1 MLYIMKL
8 KGEQNMKFFTQTAFA
23 LAVIGFILSIK
34 DCRKKQNI
42 VLFVISIILLM
53 AYTVPYLYL
62 LFKGELN
69 WMKTAALIVV
79 ICFSIISIRRYST
92 LK

>member
-1 MLYIMKL
+1 
-8 KGEQNMKFFTQTAFA
+8 MKFFTQTAFA
-23 LAVIGFILSIK
+23 LAVIGVIWSIQ
-34 DCRKKQNI
+34 DSRKKQNI

-79 ICFSIISIRRYST
+79 ICFSIISIRHYST

>member
-1 MLYIMKL
+1 M
-8 KGEQNMKFFTQTAFA
+8 EFFTQTAFV
-23 LAVIGFILSIK
+23 LAVIGFIFGIK
-34 DCRKKQNI
+34 DRRKKQNI
-42 VLFVISIILLM
+42 VLFVISIIFLM

-69 WMKTAALIVV
+69 WMKTAALIAV
-79 ICFSIISIRRYST
+79 ICFSIISISHYST

>member
-1 MLYIMKL
+1 MLDVMIL
-8 KGEQNMKFFTQTAFA
+8 KGEQNMRFFTQTAFA
-23 LAVIGFILSIK
+23 LTVIGFILSIK
-34 DCRKKQNI
+34 DCRNKQNI

-79 ICFSIISIRRYST
+79 ICFSIISIRHYST

>member
-1 MLYIMKL
+1 MLDIMIL
-8 KGEQNMKFFTQTAFA
+8 KGEQNMKFITQTAFA
-23 LAVIGFILSIK
+23 LAVLGFILSIK
-34 DCRKKQNI
+34 DSRKKQNI

-79 ICFSIISIRRYST
+79 ICFSIISIRHYST

>member
-1 MLYIMKL
+1 
-8 KGEQNMKFFTQTAFA
+8 MKFFTQTAFA

-34 DCRKKQNI
+34 DSRKKQNI

-62 LFKGELN
+62 LFK
-69 WMKTAALIVV
+69 
-79 ICFSIISIRRYST
+79 
-92 LK
+92 

>member
-1 MLYIMKL
+1 MLDIMIL
-8 KGEQNMKFFTQTAFA
+8 KGGQNMKFFTQTAFA

-34 DCRKKQNI
+34 DSRKKQNI

-79 ICFSIISIRRYST
+79 ICFSIISIRHYST

>member
-1 MLYIMKL
+1 
-8 KGEQNMKFFTQTAFA
+8 MKFFTQTAFA

-42 VLFVISIILLM
+42 VLFVISIILLT

-69 WMKTAALIVV
+69 WMKTAALIGV
-79 ICFSIISIRRYST
+79 ICFSIIFIRHYST

>member
-1 MLYIMKL
+1 MLDIMIL

-34 DCRKKQNI
+34 DSRKKQNI

-69 WMKTAALIVV
+69 WMKTVALIAV
-79 ICFSIISIRRYST
+79 ICFSIISIRYFST
-92 LK
+92 GK